1 MDKLTVILPAFNES
15 KSLPIIV
22 NDISTYLSNS
32 KLFTSVQTIIVND
45 FSTDNT
51 KEVVKKLV
59 LTEKNII
66 LINLNQNIGK
76 AYAIDVALE
85 QSTDDLIVIMDA
97 DMQYEIKDILDMKK
111 LMKSNFRKGQK
122 ITMSQFE
129 KVLFTTFSKKIWQD
143 VWTL

>member
-76 AYAIDVALE
+76 AYSIDVALE

-111 LMKSNFRKGQK
+111 
-122 ITMSQFE
+122 
-129 KVLFTTFSKKIWQD
+129 
-143 VWTL
+143 